1 MTDHRGEGRLLTIT
15 ELHLAAEAVVAHVDG
30 ELAPVPR
37 DRANAHLAGCAECRA
52 AVAEQR
58 RAKATLTVA
67 VGPAPSDDLLAR
79 LRDIPMTTNLTPP
92 NMVLAVQGNE
102 LVWGTAASVA
112 PRGRAKR
119 KAAPK
124 RQNPSRPNGSSRPQP
139 RPSGGNRAH
148 RFSRGFAGV
157 AAAAVVGMLA
167 ASATTASS
175 SAGSGS
181 PSRQVAP
188 TSERV
193 GTSGTQSTSIPGNA
207 QLVDTASLFRQ
218 RSVSQQ
224 QRIVGQR

>member
-1 MTDHRGEGRLLTIT
+1 MSEHRGEGRLLTIT

-67 VGPAPSDDLLAR
+67 VGPAPSADLLAR
-79 LRDIPMTTNLTPP
+79 LRDIPMTTDLTPP
-92 NMVLAVQGNE
+92 NMVLAVQDDQ

-119 KAAPK
+119 RA
-124 RQNPSRPNGSSRPQP
+124 RSRPVAGRPKSGPSP
-139 RPSGGNRAH
+139 RSRAH
-148 RFSRGFAGV
+148 RLSRGLAGV

-167 ASATTASS
+167 ASATTASN
-175 SAGSGS
+175 SAGTGS

-188 TSERV
+188 QSDQV
-193 GTSGTQSTSIPGNA
+193 GTTTGDSTSIPGSP
-207 QLVDTASLFRQ
+207 QLVDTRRLFGQTTTYDQ
-218 RSVSQQ
+218 RVGAP
-224 QRIVGQR
+224 GQR